1 MTIQRKVRL
10 GLLGI
15 IALVVVVGFID
26 APKGPNINVRNIQK
40 ELKVHL
46 GLDLAGG
53 ASLLYK
59 ADVSGIEDQYRTEAV
74 EGVRDVIERR
84 INAFGVTEPNIQTI
98 RTGDDWRVLVELP
111 GITDVNEAIKRIGE
125 TPQLEFK
132 TEAPPPEYTEEQ
144 KIEIRAKNEENK
156 KKAEDALARATAD
169 GADFAALAA
178 ELSEDPGS
186 KDKGGDL
193 GEFEPGDMV
202 EPFDDVVFNKAEVAK
217 VYPEVVETQFGYH
230 IIRVD
235 ERTTPPPQENT
246 NAEATPKAK
255 ARHILFRKQPEEP
268 PVFGPTYSSSGLTGE
283 QLERADVT
291 FDPNTGLPTVS
302 LQFNSDGK
310 ELFAKITRES
320 VGKTIAIYLDQ
331 NIISAPTVNEEIANG
346 QAVITG
352 DFTVEEAKELSQRLN
367 AGALPVPV
375 ELVSQQNVGPTLGQT
390 AVERSV
396 FAGALGL
403 LLLSFFMIAYYR
415 LPGLM
420 AVIALC
426 IYTMIVLALFKL
438 WPVTLTLAGI
448 AGFILSI
455 GMAVDANVLIFER
468 MKEELRAGK
477 PVRRSIHDGFS
488 RAWLSI
494 RDSNASSLITC
505 LILYWF
511 GSSLIRGFAI
521 TLALGIVVSMF
532 SAISITRT
540 MLLALPVKN
549 PWWYSVR
556 RKSTPPST
564 NA

>member
-1 MTIQRKVRL
+1 MTIQQKVRL

-15 IALVVVVGFID
+15 VALIIVVGFID

-144 KIEIRAKNEENK
+144 KAEIRTKNEENK
-156 KKAEDALARATAD
+156 KKAEDALARATAE
-169 GADFAALAA
+169 GADFAALAS
-178 ELSEDPGS
+178 ELSEDPGT
-186 KDKGGDL
+186 KDNGGEL

-202 EPFDDVVFNKAEVAK
+202 EPFDDVVFNKAEVAT

-235 ERTTPPPQENT
+235 ERTTPAPQENT

-283 QLERADVT
+283 QLERADVV

-302 LQFNSDGK
+302 LQFNSEGK

-403 LLLSFFMIAYYR
+403 LLLSFFMIVYYR
-415 LPGLM
+415 LPGLL

-477 PVRRSIHDGFS
+477 PVRRSITDGFS

-540 MLLALPVKN
+540 MLLAVPVKN
-549 PWWYSVR
+549 TWWYSVR
-556 RKSTPPST
+556 RQPKDKPSNT
-564 NA
+564 